1 MSEGIPAAAVDQ
13 LRTAIEDEHGYLSWL
28 GTTVDTVET
37 GRIVLSVPYDE
48 KLTNTTEPPTVH
60 GGIAATLADTAGA
73 LVQRTVFE
81 DPETGGIATIN
92 LNINYLARVTN
103 ELTATAEVVRAGG
116 SVGVSEM
123 HIESPTDDGG
133 TETVAVGQ
141 GSFRLYRD
149 GRPSEFHT
157 GE

>member
-1 MSEGIPAAAVDQ
+1 MSEGIPAAAVDR
-13 LRTAIEDEHGYLSWL
+13 LRTAIEEEHGYLSWL
-28 GTTVDTVET
+28 GTSVDTVET

-73 LVQRTVFE
+73 LVQRTVFD

-92 LNINYLARVTN
+92 LNINYLARATN
-103 ELTATAEVVRAGG
+103 DLTATAEVVRSGG
-116 SVGVSEM
+116 SIGVSEM
-123 HIESPTDDGG
+123 RVESPTGDGG

-149 GRPSEFHT
+149 GRPTEFHT
-157 GE
+157 RQ

>member
-1 MSEGIPAAAVDQ
+1 MSEAIPAAAVDQ
-13 LRTAIEDEHGYLSWL
+13 LRTAIEVEHGYLSWL
-28 GTTVDTVET
+28 GTTVETVER

-73 LVQRTVFE
+73 LVQRTVFD

-92 LNINYLARVTN
+92 LNVNYLARATDD
-103 ELTATAEVVRAGG
+103 LTATADVVRSGG

-123 HIESPTDDGG
+123 RVESPTGDGD

>member
-1 MSEGIPAAAVDQ
+1 MSEGIPADAVDQ
-13 LRTAIEDEHGYLSWL
+13 LRTAIEVEHGYLSWL
-28 GTTVDTVET
+28 GTTVDTVEK
-37 GRIVLSVPYDE
+37 GRIVMTVPYDQ
-48 KLTNTTEPPTVH
+48 KLTNATEPPTVH

-92 LNINYLARVTN
+92 LNVNYLARATN
-103 ELTATAEVVRAGG
+103 DLTATAEVVRSGG
-116 SVGVSEM
+116 SIGVSEM
-123 HIESPTDDGG
+123 RVESPADDGG

-149 GRPSEFHT
+149 SRPSEFHT
-157 GE
+157 GQ

>member
-1 MSEGIPAAAVDQ
+1 
-13 LRTAIEDEHGYLSWL
+13 
-28 GTTVDTVET
+28 
-37 GRIVLSVPYDE
+37 VLSVPYDE

-103 ELTATAEVVRAGG
+103 ELTAPAEVVRAGG

>member
-1 MSEGIPAAAVDQ
+1 MTAGFPEAAADQ
-13 LRTAIEDEHGYLSWL
+13 LRVSIEEEHGYLSWL
-28 GTTVDTVET
+28 GTKIETVER

-81 DPETGGIATIN
+81 DPQTGGIATIN
-92 LNINYLARVTN
+92 LNINYLARAN
-103 ELTATAEVVRAGG
+103 NDLIATGEVVRSGG

-123 HIESPTDDGG
+123 CVESPTADGER
-133 TETVAVGQ
+133 ETVAIGQ
-141 GSFRLYRD
+141 GSFRLFRD
-149 GRPSEFHT
+149 GRPSEFQP
-157 GE
+157 EK

>member
-13 LRTAIEDEHGYLSWL
+13 LRTAIEEEHGYLSWL
-28 GTTVDTVET
+28 GTTVDTVEK
-37 GRIVLSVPYDE
+37 GRIVMTVPYDQ

-73 LVQRTVFE
+73 LVQRTVFD

-92 LNINYLARVTN
+92 LNINYLARATDD
-103 ELTATAEVVRAGG
+103 LTATAEVVRSGG
-116 SVGVSEM
+116 SIGVSEM
-123 HIESPTDDGG
+123 RVESPTGDGG

-157 GE
+157 GQ

>member
-1 MSEGIPAAAVDQ
+1 MTAGFPDEAAAA
-13 LRTAIEDEHGYLSWL
+13 LRVSIEEEHGYLSWL
-28 GTTVDTVET
+28 GTTIETVDV
-37 GRIVLSVPYDE
+37 GRIVLSVPFDE

-73 LVQRTVFE
+73 LVQRTVFD
-81 DPETGGIATIN
+81 DPRRGGVATIN
-92 LNINYLARVTN
+92 LNINYLARAN
-103 ELTATAEVVRAGG
+103 DDLIATGEVVRSGG

-123 HIESPTDDGG
+123 RVESPTSDGE

-149 GRPSEFHT
+149 GRPSEFT
-157 GE
+157 PK

>member
-1 MSEGIPAAAVDQ
+1 MTAGISQAAVDQ
-13 LRTAIEDEHGYLSWL
+13 LRAAIEEEHGYLSWL
-28 GTTVDTVET
+28 GTTVDAVEV

-60 GGIAATLADTAGA
+60 GGITATLADTAGT
-73 LVQRTVFE
+73 LVQRTAFD

-92 LNINYLARVTN
+92 LNVNHLSRATDD
-103 ELTATAEVVRAGG
+103 LTATATVVRSGG
-116 SVGVSEM
+116 SIGVSEM
-123 HIESPTDDGG
+123 RVESPTNDGRS
-133 TETVAVGQ
+133 ETVAVGQ
-141 GSFRLYRD
+141 GSFRFYRD